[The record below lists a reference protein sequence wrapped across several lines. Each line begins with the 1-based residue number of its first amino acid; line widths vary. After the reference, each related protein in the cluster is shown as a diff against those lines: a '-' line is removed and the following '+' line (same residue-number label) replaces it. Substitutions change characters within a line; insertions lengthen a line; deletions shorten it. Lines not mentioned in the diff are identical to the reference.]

1 MRIAFM
7 KTLNLSSSSSTT
19 FPAKRLRKRMFRRLN
34 DVMLASGSFVETVK
48 PEDAF
53 GEVVGYSLDSD
64 LEAREKLEEERNLPW
79 RACVRKLSTSE
90 RRRRREQRASVRILR
105 NRHARARRQLKEL
118 LEKAFP
124 DVK

>member
-1 MRIAFM
+1 
-7 KTLNLSSSSSTT
+7 
-19 FPAKRLRKRMFRRLN
+19 
-34 DVMLASGSFVETVK
+34 MLASGSFVETVK

-105 NRHARARRQLKEL
+105 NRHDSDEDPCRQGRKGYRHARARRQLKEL